1 MWGPLGVSFGVC
13 RLVPGVCIYSTWFL
27 VGIER
32 PPPVLLIWGWRGSCT
47 FYQPITVC
55 FHRFSDPGVLGSPQL
70 WAVGRNTGV
79 AMRFLADGRSYG
91 KAEEGPASSEGCC
104 AGDKNTLSVPPCSS
118 FKGNRVGWFLQEGG
132 GVPRPPRSSCV
143 GRGAGAGVRIYHR
156 PPLGAY
162 IVCAPLGGV
171 VPSSLA
177 GWVVRYLRRR

>member
-1 MWGPLGVSFGVC
+1 MWGPWVSPLVRVALC
-13 RLVPGVCIYSTWFL
+13 RAYVSILPGFL

-70 WAVGRNTGV
+70 RAVGRNTGV

-118 FKGNRVGWFLQEGG
+118 FKGNRVGWFLQGG
-132 GVPRPPRSSCV
+132 GAPRPPRSSCV

-162 IVCAPLGGV
+162 YDAPRWV
-171 VPSSLA
+171 
-177 GWVVRYLRRR
+177 GWCLLV

>member
-13 RLVPGVCIYSTWFL
+13 RLVPGVCIYSTWFFGGFDFL
-27 VGIER
+27 YPVNGIER

-70 WAVGRNTGV
+70 RAVGRNTGV

-118 FKGNRVGWFLQEGG
+118 FKGNRVGWFLQG
-132 GVPRPPRSSCV
+132 GVCPGPRAPPV
-143 GRGAGAGVRIYHR
+143 
-156 PPLGAY
+156 
-162 IVCAPLGGV
+162 LGGV
-171 VPSSLA
+171 RGPGFVFIIARP
-177 GWVVRYLRRR
+177 WVRT